1 MKKRTWLLGVAG
13 AVAVLVVAAS
23 VGFAATGGGDANG
36 PSFLDRVAGKLGI
49 ETDKLQQAVHDARSD
64 EIDAA
69 VERGDLTQEQADRL
83 KERLDQEPL
92 DDDFE
97 PDFGFGHGHRRGHDS
112 LHPGLGPV
120 GGAGDLAA
128 FLGIDVP
135 KLREELGAD
144 GASLASVAEAHGKS
158 RDDLKAFLQQKV
170 GERIDAAVADGDL
183 TDEQAAA
190 MKAKLSSHLDELIDA
205 HMPRFKRDGF
215 PGRGP
220 FGPHPQDEAAPS
232 TDSSSNSS
240 FRF

>member
-1 MKKRTWLLGVAG
+1 MQKRTWLLGAVG

-83 KERLDQEPL
+83 KQRLDEAPL
-92 DDDFE
+92 DG
-97 PDFGFGHGHRRGHDS
+97 DFGFGPGYRHGRGHGGA
-112 LHPGLGPV
+112 HPGFGSI

-135 KLREELGAD
+135 QLREELGAE
-144 GASLASVAEAHGKS
+144 GASLASVAGAHGKS
-158 RDDLKAFLQQKV
+158 RDDLKAFLQQKAD
-170 GERIDAAVADGDL
+170 ERIDAAVADGDL
-183 TDEQAAA
+183 SDEQAAA

-205 HMPRFKRDGF
+205 QMPRFKHDGF
-215 PGRGP
+215 RGRGP
-220 FGPHPQDEAAPS
+220 FGQHPDDEATPP